1 MNINNDDYFD
11 ENEETYWDFMT
22 KLVNFTINSTTIGDD
37 NYYEKY
43 KGVIIAYSIIVIVSV
58 FGNTLV
64 CYVIFRHKK
73 LQTVTNLFITNLAIS
88 DLLMTVLNIPFNLIR
103 LLSDNWPFGVF
114 MCQLVPHVQ
123 VTSAYVSTL
132 TMTCIAIDRYQVIM
146 KPLKPRLRISHGF
159 LIVVSIWLTST
170 VAALPYAVYGNV
182 IETFTYRHLQRCR
195 IQFPEPATEY
205 AKWLTI
211 ITLLTQYV
219 VPISIWSR
227 SALGAVTQG
236 QASSQTRSKRKTI
249 QMLILVVLIF
259 AICWL
264 PLNLYFLV
272 SDVIIEP
279 SIHRHNSTLFFIC
292 HWWAMSSVC
301 YNPFIYCWLN
311 ENFRKGAKRWL
322 ACILSCGIH
331 GSGTRRVPELSL
343 FGSRQGG
350 DSTPRTSSLIVR
362 PDSYKKRTDE
372 DPEEKCKR
380 TILNREV

>member
-132 TMTCIAIDRYQVIM
+132 TMTCIAIDRYAI
-146 KPLKPRLRISHGF
+146 
-159 LIVVSIWLTST
+159 LIINLGRTKNTLYNRFHVCIDNLHVKLINKWSI
-170 VAALPYAVYGNV
+170 
-182 IETFTYRHLQRCR
+182 
-195 IQFPEPATEY
+195 
-205 AKWLTI
+205 
-211 ITLLTQYV
+211 
-219 VPISIWSR
+219 
-227 SALGAVTQG
+227 
-236 QASSQTRSKRKTI
+236 
-249 QMLILVVLIF
+249 
-259 AICWL
+259 ICA
-264 PLNLYFLV
+264 F
-272 SDVIIEP
+272 
-279 SIHRHNSTLFFIC
+279 
-292 HWWAMSSVC
+292 
-301 YNPFIYCWLN
+301 NP
-311 ENFRKGAKRWL
+311 
-322 ACILSCGIH
+322 
-331 GSGTRRVPELSL
+331 
-343 FGSRQGG
+343 
-350 DSTPRTSSLIVR
+350 
-362 PDSYKKRTDE
+362 
-372 DPEEKCKR
+372 
-380 TILNREV
+380 